1 MLILLSPTLAY
12 THQSLHDVLQLSHSN
27 SPRSPEGVAGS
38 NATGTSH
45 APVLRLDGDAPMG
58 PTVLYTAAVL
68 ANMSFSDSC
77 IEALSAQLNCSGVV
91 AQEDYLYTWGGFA
104 DSDIETICTESC
116 SESFDALRANV
127 ASACLNDVY
136 TDPVINDTG
145 FIYGTGFSNDLYNVE
160 SVSVHPLAFID
171 YYLLSYKLLCMKDE

>member
-1 MLILLSPTLAY
+1 
-12 THQSLHDVLQLSHSN
+12 
-27 SPRSPEGVAGS
+27 
-38 NATGTSH
+38 
-45 APVLRLDGDAPMG
+45 MG